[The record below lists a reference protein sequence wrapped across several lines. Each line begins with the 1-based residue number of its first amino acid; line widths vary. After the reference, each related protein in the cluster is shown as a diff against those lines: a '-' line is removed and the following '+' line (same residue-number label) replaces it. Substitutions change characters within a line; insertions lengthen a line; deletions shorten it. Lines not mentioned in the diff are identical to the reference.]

1 MRIYPEEGFRIIEVS
16 DTPPNKLYAFMET
29 KSLILIFLIIAL
41 AWILESYFPNNSL
54 TNVLFYFGIFSGLS
68 YVTYVNVGNYFRY
81 ENVAFTV
88 IGKLHF
94 YHDYIDVNGKLID
107 FTNVYR
113 LDISNYDY
121 LDKFSPSRFRP
132 SNSLGISNF
141 LTIHYRG
148 GVKEKIQFMQ
158 NSSNHLKYFR
168 NEFKHYYDLGLLDI
182 ETLNRLK

>member
-1 MRIYPEEGFRIIEVS
+1 MRIYPEEGFKIVEVS
-16 DTPPNKLYAFMET
+16 DTPPNKFYAFVDS
-29 KSLILIFLIIAL
+29 KGWLVFVFFIGIFWL
-41 AWILESYFPNNSL
+41 SFTYFPNNL
-54 TNVLFYFGIFSGLS
+54 FNKVLRYFLIFLVLF

-94 YHDYIDVNGKLID
+94 YRDYIDVNDKLID

-121 LDKFSPSRFRP
+121 VDKFSPSRYRP
-132 SNSLGISNF
+132 SNSYGISNY
-141 LTIHYRG
+141 LIIHYRG

-158 NSSNHLKYFR
+158 NNEIHLKYFR
-168 NEFKHYYDLGLLDI
+168 NEFKHYYDLSLLDI

>member
-1 MRIYPEEGFRIIEVS
+1 MRIYPEEGFKIVEVS
-16 DTPPNKLYAFMET
+16 DTPPNKFYAFMET
-29 KSLILIFLIIAL
+29 KSLILIIAP
-41 AWILESYFPNNSL
+41 AWILESYFPNNSFNKL
-54 TNVLFYFGIFSGLS
+54 LGYFLIFLVMF

-94 YHDYIDVNGKLID
+94 YRDYIDVNGKLID

-121 LDKFSPSRFRP
+121 VDKFSPSRFRP
-132 SNSLGISNF
+132 SNSYGISNY
-141 LTIHYRG
+141 LIIHYRG
-148 GVKEKIQFMQ
+148 GVKEKIQFIQ
-158 NSSNHLKYFR
+158 NSEIHLKYFR

>member
-1 MRIYPEEGFRIIEVS
+1 MRIYPEEGFKIVEVS
-16 DTPPNKLYAFMET
+16 DTPPNKFYAFMET
-29 KSLILIFLIIAL
+29 KSLILIFLIIVL

-54 TNVLFYFGIFSGLS
+54 TNVLFYSVIFLVMF

-94 YHDYIDVNGKLID
+94 YRDYIDVNGKLFD

-121 LDKFSPSRFRP
+121 VDKFSPSRFRP
-132 SNSLGISNF
+132 SNSYGISNY
-141 LTIHYRG
+141 LIIHYRG
-148 GVKEKIQFMQ
+148 GVKEKIQFIQ
-158 NSSNHLKYFR
+158 NSEIHLKYFR

>member
-1 MRIYPEEGFRIIEVS
+1 MRIYPEEGFKIVQVS
-16 DTPPNKLYAFMET
+16 DTPPNKLYAFVDS
-29 KSLILIFLIIAL
+29 KGWLVFVLLFGLIWL
-41 AWILESYFPNNSL
+41 AITYFPNNSL
-54 TNVLFYFGIFSGLS
+54 IKVLSYSLIFLGLF

-81 ENVAFTV
+81 ENIGFTV

-94 YHDYIDVNGKLID
+94 YPDYIDVNGKMID
-107 FTNVYR
+107 FSTIYR

-121 LDKFSPSRFRP
+121 VDKFSPSRYRP

-141 LTIHYRG
+141 LIIHYRG

-168 NEFKHYYDLGLLDI
+168 NEFQHYYDLGLLDI